1 MAELVGLYSPLT
13 QPIGVPMF
21 ARLSLRR
28 LPLLVFF
35 FVSFMSSAFAV
46 PASVVVSQED
56 GYGRMVVTFEGE
68 NLVPSFTSSSNNN
81 VLVLTFSEAID
92 SNIDGVA
99 VTLRDYVGVARRDPD
114 GKGLRFSLTRGT
126 RVNVQEAGEKLFVDF
141 LPAGWQGLAPSLP
154 EDVVRALAE
163 RAERAFKAARAAEE
177 AGRPGSLRPR
187 VELQVGRHPTFT
199 RFSFGWNTSYNA
211 AFVRDGKSV
220 AISFDNYAPLDL
232 STVVTNLPEG
242 LEHVEALKIDDNLN
256 VILTVSD
263 AANIRAFRDEDVY
276 VMDITVPRDDD
287 APAISGLDNAG
298 RPTAALLGSDVVQDG
313 PPTPAG
319 ASQITEAQGNASQT
333 TSELLPLGEDS
344 QASDAN
350 AQQRLAEF
358 VLDARNYQETIIP
371 LAEPTPMSEQPKA
384 APRPAPEADAPET
397 SNEDRTMLLVDARVV
412 EGNAS
417 FSFPYNEEVAA
428 ALFRRERA
436 LWMIFDT
443 SVPMELSL
451 ARSVAQALDAS
462 LVKISLQNATVVRLD
477 LPRPM
482 FANIAKRGTNW
493 VVSVGETI
501 FEPGKALTLNPIVD
515 DQGRAQ
521 IKANL
526 DSVGTIHKIFDETA
540 GDLIFVATSTGQ
552 SQGVLREQQFAEL
565 NIFPSAHGLAGTSF
579 VDDMKVSAG
588 TDHVLISRN
597 GGLSL
602 SSKDQSN
609 GFNLALSLLAEDEAD
624 KATVSLAALLLDAH
638 TEPGKAFRDA
648 ADAIAR
654 RVAFA
659 KPTDR
664 PTQRM
669 EAARFYLANN
679 MPHEALGMIKLAIDE
694 GPSLEN
700 DTDMLMLQAAAN
712 TLANRPKKA
721 MQLLTNQRLED
732 NSDAAFWASMSASD
746 MQDWEASYGNLRR
759 GRSVLG
765 AYPIAV
771 QHRFLLSG
779 AKASLEY
786 NDRAFSDTLL
796 SEINP
801 STLSE
806 RHLANYLVLRGRI
819 AKEAGDEEQALRSWA
834 QARALGQRP
843 ESAEAD
849 LLTLQYQGT
858 VGDISKEDLIRE
870 LSGLSLRWRG
880 DEIELQSLRLLSQL
894 FAEDGHFRE
903 SFQSMKTAVLVDRGA
918 DTTRSL
924 QDEISKRFEDLFL
937 HGGAA
942 ALDPVQALALYYDF
956 RELTPIG
963 AKGDEMVRKLASRLI
978 DVDLLSQATELLAHQ
993 VDNRLR
999 GTARAQIAADLAFVH
1014 ILNQEPH
1021 LALQVIRRTQQAQ
1034 LPNLL
1039 DRQRRLLEAKALADT
1054 GKPDLAVT
1062 LVRNLLGTDAERLI
1076 ADIQWDA
1083 QRWQGAAES
1092 YERVAGDSWA
1102 DSAPL
1107 AANQRLDVLKSGIAY
1122 SLARDNLGL
1131 QRLRSKFA
1139 EKMGDSEDAS
1149 AFDVVT
1155 GPLEEQGFAFRSL
1168 SRKLT
1173 EADTM
1178 RTFLADYRRRYI
1190 APADVAVGDLPDP
1203 SSAAD
1208 ATQQN
1213 DEGLAVDGNA

>member
-1 MAELVGLYSPLT
+1 
-13 QPIGVPMF
+13 MF

-28 LPLLVFF
+28 LPLLIILLFCM
-35 FVSFMSSAFAV
+35 MSSALAV
-46 PASVVVSQED
+46 PTNITVSNED
-56 GYGRMVVTFEGE
+56 GFGRMVLTFEGE
-68 NLVPSFTSSSNNN
+68 NLVPAFSSSSNNN
-81 VLVLTFSEAID
+81 VLVLAFQDAIE

-114 GKGLRFSLTRGT
+114 GLGLRFSLTRGT

-141 LPAGWQGLAPSLP
+141 LPAGWVGLAPSLP

-163 RAERAFKAARAAEE
+163 RAEKAFKAARAAEE
-177 AGRPGSLRPR
+177 AGRPGALRPR

-199 RFSFGWNTSYNA
+199 RFSFGWNVSYNA
-211 AFVRDGKSV
+211 AFVRDGKNV
-220 AISFDNYAPLDL
+220 AISFDSYAPLDL
-232 STVVTNLPEG
+232 STLVANLPPG
-242 LEHVEALKIDDNLN
+242 LDHAEALKIDDNLN

-263 AANIRAFRDEDVY
+263 EANIRAFRDGDVY
-276 VMDITVPRDDD
+276 VVDMTVPREDDGSV
-287 APAISGLDNAG
+287 ISSLDDAG
-298 RPTAALLGSDVVQDG
+298 RPTTALLGGDVVPDG
-313 PPTPAG
+313 PPTPPG
-319 ASQITEAQGNASQT
+319 ASQVTEAQGNVAQN
-333 TSELLPLGEDS
+333 TSPMSPSAPSEGE
-344 QASDAN
+344 QAGN

-358 VLDARNYQETIIP
+358 VQDSSNYQETIVP
-371 LAEPTPMSEQPKA
+371 LAEPTPMAERPEA
-384 APRPAPEADAPET
+384 APRPVPEANAPII
-397 SNEDRTMLLVDARVV
+397 SDDDRTMLLVDARVT
-412 EGNAS
+412 EGNAT
-417 FSFPYNEEVAA
+417 FTFQYNEEVAS

-436 LWMIFDT
+436 LWMVFDST
-443 SVPMELSL
+443 LPMELSL
-451 ARSVAQALDAS
+451 AKSVAQALDAR
-462 LVKISLQNATVVRLD
+462 LTKISLRDATVIRLD

-482 FANIAKRGTNW
+482 FANLTKRSNNW

-501 FEPGKALTLNPIVD
+501 FEPGKSLNLTPVVD
-515 DQGRAQ
+515 EEGRAQ

-526 DSVGTIHKIFDETA
+526 EAVGTVHKIFDETA
-540 GDLIFVATSTGQ
+540 GDLIFVATSKAR
-552 SQGVLREQQFAEL
+552 SQGLLREQQFAEL
-565 NIFPSAHGLAGTSF
+565 NFFPSAHGIAGTSL
-579 VDDMKVSAG
+579 VDDLRVTPAKNFVLVS
-588 TDHVLISRN
+588 RE

-602 SSKDQSN
+602 SSKAQSN
-609 GFNLALSLLAEDEAD
+609 GFKLSLTVAGEKGRDEETA
-624 KATVSLAALLLDAH
+624 SLAALLHDAH
-638 TEPGKAFRDA
+638 SEPGKAFRDA

-659 KPTDR
+659 KPVDR
-664 PTQRM
+664 PLQRM
-669 EAARFYLANN
+669 EAARFYLANS
-679 MPHEALGMIKLAIDE
+679 MPHEALGMTKLAIDE
-694 GPSLEN
+694 APALEN
-700 DTDMLMLQAAAN
+700 DTNMLLLRSAAYA
-712 TLANRPKKA
+712 LARRPKEA
-721 MQLLTNQRLED
+721 MRILGNPRLSD
-732 NSDAAFWASMSASD
+732 NSDAAFWGSISASD
-746 MQDWEASYGNLRR
+746 MQEWEASYGHLRR
-759 GRSVLG
+759 GRTVLG
-765 AYPIAV
+765 AYPVAV

-786 NDRAFSDTLL
+786 SDRSYSDTLL

-801 STLSE
+801 STLSQ
-806 RHLANYLVLRGRI
+806 RHLADYLVLRGRI

-843 ESAEAD
+843 ETAEAD
-849 LLTLQYQGT
+849 FLTLEYQGS
-858 VGDISKEDLIRE
+858 VGAIEKDDLIRE

-880 DEIELQSLRLLSQL
+880 DEIELKSLRLLAQL
-894 FAEDGHFRE
+894 YAEDARYRE

-924 QDEISKRFEDLFL
+924 QDEISRRFEDLFL
-937 HGGAA
+937 HGGAS
-942 ALDPVQALALYYDF
+942 ALNPVEALALYYDF

-1014 ILNQEPH
+1014 ILNREPH
-1021 LALQVIRRTQQAQ
+1021 LALQAIRRTQQAQ

-1076 ADIQWDA
+1076 ADIQWDSEK
-1083 QRWQGAAES
+1083 WQDAAES
-1092 YERVAGDSWA
+1092 YERVAGESWA
-1102 DSAPL
+1102 DDAPL
-1107 AANQRLDVLKSGIAY
+1107 AASQRLDVLKAGIAY

-1139 EKMGDSEDAS
+1139 EKMGESEDAS

-1155 GPLEEQGFAFRSL
+1155 GPMEQQGFAFRSL
-1168 SRKLT
+1168 SRKIT

-1190 APADVAVGDLPDP
+1190 APADVATSSLPEADA
-1203 SSAAD
+1203 AAD
-1208 ATQQN
+1208 ATEQN